1 MKWLRYKMYDI
12 MVHIYIL
19 YDIFIRV
26 SKNERHRLG
35 WMKS

>member
-1 MKWLRYKMYDI
+1 MVR
-12 MVHIYIL
+12 VHIYIL

-26 SKNERHRLG
+26 SKNWGYRLG